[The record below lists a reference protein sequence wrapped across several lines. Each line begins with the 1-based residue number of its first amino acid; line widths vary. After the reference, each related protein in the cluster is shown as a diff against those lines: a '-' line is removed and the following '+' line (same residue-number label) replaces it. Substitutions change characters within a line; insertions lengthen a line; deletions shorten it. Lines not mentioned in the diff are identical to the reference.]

1 MAADAFLREAAPAKV
16 NLTLHV
22 VGRCD
27 DGYHLLESVVV
38 FAEISDEITLEPAQR
53 LALHTSGPTAGATGE
68 PSDNLVLKA
77 ARALAARRPG
87 LATGRF
93 RLTKRLPVA
102 AGIGGG
108 SSDAAAALRLLAR
121 LNSMSRSDPDILSA
135 AREVGADVTVC
146 LDPRPQFMAGTGE
159 VLSPLPAFAS
169 LPAVLV
175 NPGVAM
181 PTASVFSALGLPLG
195 ARIEAARHPA
205 LAGGVD
211 PPGWIERLAGARNDL
226 EGVAMTLSPA
236 VGEALD
242 LMRRQEGCRLARM
255 SGSGATIFGLFPSCA
270 AAARGAKA
278 IRAAHPRWWVKATR
292 LG

>member
-1 MAADAFLREAAPAKV
+1 MAADAVLREAAPAKV

-22 VGRCD
+22 VGRRD
-27 DGYHLLESVVV
+27 DGYHLLESIVA
-38 FAEISDEITLEPAQR
+38 FAAVADELSLAPAPGLCLEV
-53 LALHTSGPTAGATGE
+53 SGPTAAATGN
-68 PSDNLVLKA
+68 PLHNLVLKA

-87 LATGRF
+87 LTAGRF
-93 RLTKRLPVA
+93 RLAKRLPVA

-121 LNSMSRSDPDILSA
+121 LNGISLGDPDLLAA
-135 AREVGADVTVC
+135 AREAGADVPVC

-159 VLSPLPAFAS
+159 VLSPLPAFES

-181 PTASVFSALGLPLG
+181 PTGSVFAALGLPRG
-195 ARIEAARHPA
+195 ARIDEAGH
-205 LAGGVD
+205 GGPGEVD
-211 PPGWIERLAGARNDL
+211 PPGWIERLALARNDL
-226 EGVAMTLSPA
+226 ESVAMSLSPA
-236 VGEALD
+236 VGAALD

-255 SGSGATIFGLFPSCA
+255 SGSGATIFGVFPSGA

-278 IRAAHPRWWVKATR
+278 IRALEPRWWVKATR

>member
-1 MAADAFLREAAPAKV
+1 MAAEAVLREAAPAKV

-22 VGRCD
+22 VGRRD
-27 DGYHLLESVVV
+27 DGYHLLESIVV
-38 FAEISDEITLEPAQR
+38 FAAVADELSLEPAPG
-53 LALHTSGPTAGATGE
+53 LCLETSGPTAAATGD
-68 PSDNLVLKA
+68 PSRNLVVAA

-87 LATGRF
+87 LAAGRF

-121 LNSMSRSDPDILSA
+121 LNGISLGDPDLLAA
-135 AREVGADVTVC
+135 AREIGSDVPVC

-159 VLSPLPAFAS
+159 VLAPLPAFES

-175 NPGVAM
+175 NPGVAL
-181 PTASVFSALGLPLG
+181 PTGRVFAAFGLAPG
-195 ARIEAARHPA
+195 ARIERVGHAGLGSEVGPAAS
-205 LAGGVD
+205 
-211 PPGWIERLAGARNDL
+211 IERLALARNDL
-226 EGVAMTLSPA
+226 ESAAMALSPS
-236 VGEALD
+236 VGAALD
-242 LMRRQEGCRLARM
+242 LMRRQDGCRLARM
-255 SGSGATIFGLFPSCA
+255 SGSGATIFGIFPSSA

-278 IRAAHPRWWVKATR
+278 INAREPRWWVRATR

>member
-1 MAADAFLREAAPAKV
+1 MAADAVLREAAPAKV

-22 VGRCD
+22 VGRRD

-38 FAEISDEITLEPAQR
+38 FAAVSDELTLQPSPA
-53 LALHTSGPTAGATGE
+53 LTLHTSGPTAAPSGE
-68 PSDNLVLKA
+68 TSDNLVLKA

-93 RLTKRLPVA
+93 QLTKRLPVA

-121 LNSMSRSDPDILSA
+121 LNGMSRSDPDILSA

-146 LDPRPQFMAGTGE
+146 LDPRPRFMAGTGE
-159 VLSPLPAFAS
+159 VLSPLPGFAS

-181 PTASVFSALGLPLG
+181 PTTSVFSALGLPLG
-195 ARIEAARHPA
+195 TLIEGARHPA
-205 LAGGVD
+205 LAGEAE
-211 PPGWIERLAGARNDL
+211 PRGWIERLALARNDL
-226 EGVAMTLSPA
+226 ERVAMRLSPA

-242 LMRRQEGCRLARM
+242 RMRRQEGCRLARM
-255 SGSGATIFGLFPSCA
+255 SGSGATVFGLFPSCA

>member
-1 MAADAFLREAAPAKV
+1 MAADAVLREAAPAKV

-22 VGRCD
+22 VGRRD

-38 FAEISDEITLEPAQR
+38 FAAVSDELTLQPSPS
-53 LALHTSGPTAGATGE
+53 LALHTSGPTAVATGE
-68 PSDNLVLKA
+68 PSENLVLKA
-77 ARALAARRPG
+77 ARALASRRPG

-102 AGIGGG
+102 AGLGGG

-121 LNSMSRSDPDILSA
+121 LNGISRSDLDILSA

-146 LDPRPQFMAGTGE
+146 LDPRPRFMAGTGE
-159 VLSPLPAFAS
+159 ILSSLPAFAS

-195 ARIEAARHPA
+195 ACIEGARHPA
-205 LAGGVD
+205 LAGEVD
-211 PPGWIERLAGARNDL
+211 SPGWIERLALARNDL
-226 EGVAMTLSPA
+226 ESVAARLSPVVA
-236 VGEALD
+236 EALD
-242 LMRRQEGCRLARM
+242 LMRRQQGCRLARM
-255 SGSGATIFGLFPSCA
+255 SGSGATVFGLFPSRA

-278 IRAAHPRWWVKATR
+278 IRAAQPRWWVKATS